1 EPQLLAL
8 PEQLGQELL
17 SDVGKRLQSG
27 EVRNAAAYLIGT
39 LKRAKQGQFNR
50 LLKGNEAPMAPESTG
65 AESASSFAAE
75 RAGRASPDAV
85 AGVMAKLR

>member
-1 EPQLLAL
+1 
-8 PEQLGQELL
+8 
-17 SDVGKRLQSG
+17 
-27 EVRNAAAYLIGT
+27 
-39 LKRAKQGQFNR
+39 NR

-85 AGVMAKLR
+85 AGVMAKLREMYTQ